1 MSADTKKW
9 INRGG
14 LLAMIVGVVAIVI
27 GGGDVGAATQTVGI
41 VAGVAGTVLVLIREL
56 LG

>member
-1 MSADTKKW
+1 MSANAKKW

-14 LLAMIVGVVAIVI
+14 LIGMIVGVVMIVI
-27 GGGDVGAATQTVGI
+27 AGGDVGAATQTVGI
-41 VAGVAGTVLVLIREL
+41 VAGVAGTVMILIREL

>member
-1 MSADTKKW
+1 MNPNIKIW

-14 LLAMIVGVVAIVI
+14 LAAVVVGVVLIVI
-27 GGGDVGAATQTVGI
+27 GGGDVAAAMAT
-41 VAGVAGTVLVLIREL
+41 AGTVSTAFGGLLVLIREL